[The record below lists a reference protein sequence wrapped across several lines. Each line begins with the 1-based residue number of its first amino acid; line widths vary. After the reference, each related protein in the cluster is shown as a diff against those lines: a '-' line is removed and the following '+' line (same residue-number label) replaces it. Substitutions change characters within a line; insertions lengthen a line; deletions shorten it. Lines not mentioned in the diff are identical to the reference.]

1 MTARMAQIGLIGDIG
16 GTNARFALTDLSA
29 PEPQV
34 LDEHTFGDD
43 RFATLREAALEYL
56 KRTGARPKRATLA
69 VAAPV
74 TGDQIT
80 FANRAWSFKRGEL
93 QCALSLEHL
102 ELINDFG
109 AIGWAA
115 PHLDLSQRVP
125 MAGEVTRDLQGPV
138 TLIGPGTGL
147 GVGLLVGPRE
157 HGWRVVETEGGHAN
171 FAASDDEERGIVRW
185 IAVRHVRVYN
195 ELLLSGQGLS
205 RIDAA
210 LRGVQPVPLPDPQPG
225 LRSPKEIVDAA
236 LRGDAGAKRALD
248 RFCNTFGSVAGDVA
262 MLHGARTVLV
272 AGGIVLHFLDHFR
285 ASGFMQHF
293 TGKGQYAPYLQRIGV
308 QVITHP
314 NPGLLG
320 AAVAMRSRSADVG

>member
-1 MTARMAQIGLIGDIG
+1 MDQIGLIGDIG

-29 PEPQV
+29 PKPQI

-43 RFATLREAALEYL
+43 RFTTLREAALEYL
-56 KRTGARPKRATLA
+56 KRTGAQPGRATLA

-80 FANRAWSFKRGEL
+80 FANRAWSFKRSEL
-93 QCALSLEHL
+93 QRALSLEHL

-115 PHLDLSQRVP
+115 PQLDPSQRVP
-125 MAGEVTRDLQGPV
+125 MVGEAAGELRGPV

-147 GVGLLVGPRE
+147 GIGLLVGPHE
-157 HGWRVVETEGGHAN
+157 NGWRVVETEGGHAT

-185 IAVRHVRVYN
+185 IAARHQRVYN
-195 ELLLSGQGLS
+195 ELLLSGSGLS

-210 LRGVQPVPLPDPQPG
+210 LRGVAPVPAPAPQPG
-225 LRSPKEIVDAA
+225 LRTPKDIVDAA
-236 LRGDAGAKRALD
+236 LHGDDADAKCALD
-248 RFCNTFGSVAGDVA
+248 RFCKSLGNVAGDVA

-272 AGGIVLHFLDHFR
+272 AGGIVLHFLDHFLS
-285 ASGFMQHF
+285 SGFIQRF
-293 TGKGQYAPYLQRIGV
+293 TDKGNYTFYMERMTV

-320 AAVAMRSRSADVG
+320 AAVAMRSTFANSK

>member
-1 MTARMAQIGLIGDIG
+1 
-16 GTNARFALTDLSA
+16 
-29 PEPQV
+29 
-34 LDEHTFGDD
+34 
-43 RFATLREAALEYL
+43 
-56 KRTGARPKRATLA
+56 
-69 VAAPV
+69 
-74 TGDQIT
+74 
-80 FANRAWSFKRGEL
+80 
-93 QCALSLEHL
+93 
-102 ELINDFG
+102 
-109 AIGWAA
+109 
-115 PHLDLSQRVP
+115 
-125 MAGEVTRDLQGPV
+125 MAGEATQELHGPV

-147 GVGLLVGPRE
+147 GVAMLVGPHE

-185 IAVRHVRVYN
+185 IGARHQRVYN

-210 LRGVQPVPLPDPQPG
+210 LRGVHPVPLPAPQPG

-236 LRGDAGAKRALD
+236 LRGDADARRTLD

-285 ASGFMQHF
+285 TSGFMRHF
-293 TGKGQYAPYLQRIGV
+293 TGKGQYAPYLQRIVV

-320 AAVAMRSRSADVG
+320 AAVAMRQSANTAQP